1 MLPLAALALG
11 YLCGSFP
18 SAYLVGRL
26 RGKDVFTVGS
36 GSMGAMNTARNMG
49 PALGVAVL
57 LLDVAKGALATF
69 VGLRMASVAGP
80 QDPQSAAGLLLLPA
94 VFAGSGAVAGH
105 CYSVFVG
112 FRGGKGLA
120 TALGVALPLY
130 WLPAVYGLMFILAL
144 VLITKS
150 SDAATLATFVAYP
163 FITLLTLERQGWPR
177 EDSFLVATG
186 VVIMVLIA
194 LPRQVQALR
203 HGRRSLDRSRG

>member
-1 MLPLAALALG
+1 MLLLAALAVG

-18 SAYLVGRL
+18 SAYLIGRL
-26 RGKDVFTVGS
+26 RGKDVFAVGS
-36 GSMGAMNTARNMG
+36 GSMGAMNTARNLG
-49 PALGVAVL
+49 PASGVAVL
-57 LLDVAKGALATF
+57 LLDVAKGALATY
-69 VGLRMASVAGP
+69 VGLRMASVGSSHDAQVAGV
-80 QDPQSAAGLLLLPA
+80 AFLLPA
-94 VFAGSGAVAGH
+94 VLAGIGAVAGH

-130 WLPAVYGLMFILAL
+130 WLPAVYGLVFIVAVL
-144 VLITKS
+144 LITKS

-177 EDSFLVATG
+177 EDSFLIATA
-186 VVIMVLIA
+186 VVVMVLVA

-203 HGRRSLDRSRG
+203 RRRRPA

>member
-1 MLPLAALALG
+1 MLLLAALAVG

-18 SAYLVGRL
+18 SAYLIGRL
-26 RGKDVFTVGS
+26 RGKDVFAVGS
-36 GSMGAMNTARNMG
+36 GSMGAMNTARNLG
-49 PALGVAVL
+49 PASGVAVL
-57 LLDVAKGALATF
+57 LLDVAKGALATY
-69 VGLRMASVAGP
+69 VGLRMASVGSSHDAQVAGV
-80 QDPQSAAGLLLLPA
+80 AFLLPA
-94 VFAGSGAVAGH
+94 VLAGIGAVAGH

-130 WLPAVYGLMFILAL
+130 WLPAVYGLVFIVAVL
-144 VLITKS
+144 LITKS

-177 EDSFLVATG
+177 EDSFLIATA
-186 VVIMVLIA
+186 VVVMVLVA

-203 HGRRSLDRSRG
+203 RRRRSA